1 MNYVACIAEG
11 AAETAIIDILVD
23 HHLLIFER
31 EQMLDEQVLRCRN
44 ASTFESRYLRKG
56 FSGKIT
62 VYRILDSRRERF
74 RLSKAYEHKV
84 DVINVVTAPEIE
96 MLIILNENRYDDFK
110 KSGMKPSAYCTIVS
124 NFYFKRVA
132 YICPRCHEV
141 FKPNFKEAFWARHT
155 PTLRKLTCTCCGYHG
170 FCVETYGKEEKKN
183 G

>member
-110 KSGMKPSAYCTIVS
+110 KSGMKPSAYCTIVLKLHDVKS
-124 NFYFKRVA
+124 YEFVERYFSDPTVLISAMKKYTKVSR
-132 YICPRCHEV
+132 IPKGE
-141 FKPNFKEAFWARHT
+141 WAV
-155 PTLRKLTCTCCGYHG
+155 LNLVKM
-170 FCVETYGKEEKKN
+170 
-183 G
+183 